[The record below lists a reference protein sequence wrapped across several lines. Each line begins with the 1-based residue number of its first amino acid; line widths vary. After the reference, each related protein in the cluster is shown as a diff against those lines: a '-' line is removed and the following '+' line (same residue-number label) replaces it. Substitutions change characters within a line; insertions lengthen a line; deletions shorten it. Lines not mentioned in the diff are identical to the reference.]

1 MYDSWE
7 LLSKDPNILLSLSL
21 LVGGREA
28 ENAGPSPWNT

>member
-7 LLSKDPNILLSLSL
+7 LLRKDLNVLLSLSL

-28 ENAGPSPWNT
+28 ENAGPSLWDT